1 MAAVA
6 NAKLWGIK
14 PWGLVEGNSFWNAF
28 LNIKSRS
35 FIKCPACC
43 RGQKKLLKL
52 TLCFFFLKALK
63 RERMRIHGSSNQYLT
78 VVFYI
83 KRCVSRSGCLWSLWA
98 RRITCSQVHMVIR
111 LRIFISPNPCS
122 DKKFSSSKSDCDK
135 EAVEVDKDTESTK
148 LLFWLLSIF
157 PLLSVAFLRV
167 SKNHQ

>member
-52 TLCFFFLKALK
+52 SLCFFFWKHSK
-63 RERMRIHGSSNQYLT
+63 ERGWEFMAAVTNIWPWFSTSNAVSLGVVVCEASGLEESRVHRSIWWSDSEFSFHQTHAQTKSSVIL
-78 VVFYI
+78 
-83 KRCVSRSGCLWSLWA
+83 
-98 RRITCSQVHMVIR
+98 SQTVIR
-111 LRIFISPNPCS
+111 KQLRWTKILRAQSYFS
-122 DKKFSSSKSDCDK
+122 DYWVYSLCW
-135 EAVEVDKDTESTK
+135 A
-148 LLFWLLSIF
+148 LLFWG
-157 PLLSVAFLRV
+157 
-167 SKNHQ
+167 